1 MDYIINEINGCLE
14 HQYYFAALSLALT
27 LPNICASYEKKS
39 RAGRIEY
46 ADWCNRYV
54 KNELEIDGAIIYA
67 LRCGMF
73 HALSADLT
81 EEKAYKDYLKV
92 QQEEGETR
100 KQSFNFFFPHS
111 DASEPVI
118 NCEEL
123 DGEIK
128 RMPCI
133 SHMICALIR
142 GYEQFV
148 QNNPD
153 FSHSYTNLYFEG

>member
-1 MDYIINEINGCLE
+1 MTHIIEEINGCLE

-27 LPNICASYEKKS
+27 LPNTCASYEKK
-39 RAGRIEY
+39 AKANGIEY
-46 ADWCNRYV
+46 ADWCNLYV
-54 KNELEIDGAIIYA
+54 KDELEIDGAIVYA

-73 HALSADLT
+73 HALSADFT
-81 EEKAYKDYLKV
+81 EEKAYKNYLKS
-92 QQEEGETR
+92 QQDHGETR
-100 KQSFNFFFPHS
+100 QQSFRFYFPHS

-118 NCEEL
+118 DYEEL

-148 QNNPD
+148 QDNQE
-153 FSHSYTNLYFEG
+153 FSHDFKNLYFEG